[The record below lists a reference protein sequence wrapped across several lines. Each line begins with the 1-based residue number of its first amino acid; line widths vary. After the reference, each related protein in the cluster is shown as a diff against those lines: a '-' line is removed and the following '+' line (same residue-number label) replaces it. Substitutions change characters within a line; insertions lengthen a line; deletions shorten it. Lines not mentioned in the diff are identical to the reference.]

1 MHSRTCALHVRRDLG
16 LMDIFPISFCSFGRQ
31 STLVVGYLCMGAAVS
46 IATFANDER
55 KYLYFFVL
63 SFIGFT
69 EAGKCLVYT
78 CQRMQIHYRRNNMH
92 ALMNTQA
99 HIGTHKI

>member
-1 MHSRTCALHVRRDLG
+1 MLEVSIREVMSLLH
-16 LMDIFPISFCSFGRQ
+16 CSFGRQ